1 MAYTKEMTIAQVLKA
16 DPETATT
23 LSQFGMHCFGCPG
36 AVGESLEQAA
46 FVHGF
51 SVDELLTALNKSAE

>member
-16 DPETATT
+16 DPETANI
-23 LSQFGMHCFGCPG
+23 LSRFGMHCFGCPG
-36 AVGESLEQAA
+36 AVGESLEEAA

-51 SVDELLTALNKSAE
+51 SVEELLEALNKSAE